1 MTAKTLDASIWN
13 TVNGMLF
20 GPVSPAVEAELE
32 RLLSRAASAERVAEA
47 ALALIRAETLDPREA
62 LDELRAE
69 FADAVDEW
77 GCYDG

>member
-1 MTAKTLDASIWN
+1 MGGKALDAAIRS
-13 TVNGMLF
+13 TVNGMLY
-20 GPVSPAVEAELE
+20 GYVSPAVEAELDA
-32 RLLSRAASAERVAEA
+32 LLMRAASAERLADA